1 MAAWTGFLTSGHLR
15 GTITDVAIVSAKEC
29 GFEEVGQSARSE
41 ERPVLSA
48 FKIEVRVFAGG
59 IIHAHVGQAQTEGI
73 ASQRRDVA
81 VMRNAEVAFKVGF
94 DPARKSQLRGRIRPL
109 KVCAKTRATRL
120 DVEFGVFRRAS
131 VLIPSG

>member
-1 MAAWTGFLTSGHLR
+1 MHRTAQLLNPADHHLR
-15 GTITDVAIVSAKEC
+15 GTFIDVAIVSAKEC

-59 IIHAHVGQAQTEGI
+59 IIHAHVSQAQTEGI

-94 DPARKSQLRGRIRPL
+94 DRSEEHTSELQSP
-109 KVCAKTRATRL
+109 CN
-120 DVEFGVFRRAS
+120 
-131 VLIPSG
+131 